1 MYLRFVVYRNYSS
14 LVKIL
19 IGSNAHVFFFLIK
32 NSDAKQLVRFLSIVN
47 DGDIFFAFQEH
58 SVIIFYRQKK
68 YDHNA

>member
-1 MYLRFVVYRNYSS
+1 MHMF
-14 LVKIL
+14 
-19 IGSNAHVFFFLIK
+19 FFFLIK